1 MTDANSM
8 KVLET
13 IDSLRERFIEISR
26 GIHANP
32 ELGREE
38 YKAAALLT
46 SELEN
51 LGFKVER
58 KIAGLETA
66 FRAVYEGEKER
77 PTLAFLAEY
86 DAVPGLGHACGH
98 NLIAMCAVAAATG
111 LAGLG
116 QKLPGRVMVLGTPD
130 EEGLGGKIDMIKK
143 NVFEDVDTALMIHP
157 LNEWL
162 VYNYDFALDS
172 LMIEFQGKPAHYTRA
187 WEGINALDTS
197 TLMLHAVNII
207 RHQILPSVVIGYM
220 ILKGGEATS
229 VVPDDVKMRITMK
242 SAQGSYLSQV
252 REKIENAARGC
263 ATATGTKANI
273 IPRTTYENSIPNTV
287 LLEVVRQKLKMLG
300 APVQTLEY
308 ESRRKPG
315 GGSTDYGNVSKVVP
329 SISICPAAGPRSLV
343 LHTPEFQKASVSDE
357 AHSNVIIAAKALALA
372 GLDLLSN
379 PTLLNKAKGEFEQY
393 RSSKFTDVPLIP
405 KDEQL

>member
-98 NLIAMCAVAAATG
+98 NLIAMCAVAAAAG

-116 QKLPGRVMVLGTPD
+116 EKLLGKVMVLGTPD
-130 EEGLGGKIDMIKK
+130 EEGLGGKIDMIQQ
-143 NVFEDVDTALMIHP
+143 NVFENVDAALMIHAM
-157 LNEWL
+157 NEWL

-172 LMIEFQGKPAHYTRA
+172 LMIEFRGKPAHYTRP

-197 TLMLHAVNII
+197 TLMLNAVNII

-263 ATATGTKANI
+263 ATATGAKVNI
-273 IPRTTYENSIPNTV
+273 IPRTTFENSIPNTV

-329 SISICPAAGPRSLV
+329 SISICPAVGPRNLV

-393 RSSKFTDVPLIP
+393 RSSKFTNVPLIP